1 MLFFNS
7 TPSPKPIPLPGG
19 KLQLRAPVP
28 GDYSGW
34 KQVRE
39 SSREFLEPW
48 EPSWP
53 QDDLTR
59 HGFRRRLKRYIWE
72 REQKIGETYFLIRR
86 KDELPIGGIS
96 ISNIRYGVA
105 RTCNIGYWMSEKF
118 AARGYMGLCVEALCN
133 HIFDN
138 LNLHRIEAACLPHN
152 QRSSRLLERAGFVQE
167 GLLRDYL
174 EIDGKRQNHLLYS
187 LLRQDRRDI
196 SNWTETP
203 EFNQVKRP

>member
-7 TPSPKPIPLPGG
+7 KPQPKPIPLPGG
-19 KLQLRAPVP
+19 KLLLREPVP
-28 GDYSGW
+28 GDYPGW

-39 SSREFLEPW
+39 SSREFLQPW

-53 QDDLTR
+53 KDDLTR
-59 HGFRRRLKRYIWE
+59 YGFRRRLKRYVWE
-72 REQKIGETYFLIRR
+72 REQKIGETYFLIRVE
-86 KDELPIGGIS
+86 DELPIGGIS

-105 RTCNIGYWMSEKF
+105 RTCNIGYWMGEEF
-118 AARGYMGLCVEALCN
+118 AAKGYMGLCVTALCD

-138 LNLHRIEAACLPHN
+138 LDLHRIEAACLPHN

-196 SNWTETP
+196 
-203 EFNQVKRP
+203 

>member
-7 TPSPKPIPLPGG
+7 TLPTKPIQLPGG
-19 KLQLRAPVP
+19 KLQLRAPVS

-39 SSREFLEPW
+39 SSREFLKPW

-53 QDDLTR
+53 QDDMTR
-59 HGFRRRLKRYIWE
+59 QGFRRRLKRYMRE
-72 REQKIGETYFLIRR
+72 REQKTGETYFLVRK

-118 AARGYMGLCVEALCN
+118 AARGYMGLCVEVLCD
-133 HIFDN
+133 HIFDH
-138 LNLHRIEAACLPHN
+138 LNLHRVEAACLPHN

-174 EIDGKRQNHLLYS
+174 EIDGKRRDHLLYS
-187 LLRQDRRDI
+187 LLKRDRHDKSDPAKI
-196 SNWTETP
+196 P
-203 EFNQVKRP
+203 EFNRVKQL